1 MPAYSA
7 LTSPRSAPNLRAP
20 LVAVARATS
29 GDRWL
34 AWTLLG
40 ILVPW
45 LTYTRLY
52 FFLHPRGLTFDGG
65 FFMWYL
71 HKPDPFCGGTR
82 TFAWMW
88 RGDLGHAVAV
98 YPLGPLLFVG
108 TIAAVLY
115 AIAILVSGRAIQINP
130 SRTMVTA
137 ALVIGLVALGLN
149 WTAKLIW
156 LGM

>member
-1 MPAYSA
+1 M
-7 LTSPRSAPNLRAP
+7 SPRSAPNFRRP

-88 RGDLGHAVAV
+88 RGDLGHAVTV

-115 AIAILVSGRAIQINP
+115 AIAILVSGRAIQVYP